1 MGKGPKDIKVCFAAS
16 SGGHLEQLLALR
28 PLMERYDSF
37 ILTEKTA
44 YKVNLPV
51 RSRYVRQVNRHET
64 TFLPRMIV
72 NTVTSFRYW
81 LAERPDVIVC
91 TGVLA
96 TIPFCLIGHVMG
108 AKLVYVESFAKTDSP
123 TITGKLLSRW
133 ADRFY
138 VQWETML
145 SVYPNAR
152 FVGGVY

>member
-1 MGKGPKDIKVCFAAS
+1 MTGSHKDIKVCFASS

-44 YKVNLPV
+44 YNAKLPV
-51 RSRYVRQVNRHET
+51 RARYVCQVNRHEAS
-64 TFLPRMIV
+64 FLPRMAV
-72 NTVTSFRYW
+72 NAVTSLRYW
-81 LAERPDVIVC
+81 FAERPDVIVC

-96 TIPFCLIGHVMG
+96 TIPFCLVGHAMG
-108 AKLVYVESFAKTDSP
+108 AKLVYIESFAKTDSP
-123 TITGKLLSRW
+123 TMTGKLLGKH

-138 VQWETML
+138 VQWESML
-145 SVYPNAR
+145 FVYPNAR